1 MPRFDKVDSAIG
13 GTRARLAADVAEADW
28 NKVLGVGLDASGL
41 AVPKAASQTGFVGV
55 AIFDRTTRK
64 AGTPID
70 IMRQG
75 EIVDVPSLA
84 AGTAY
89 YLTAGGLLTAT
100 APAAGV
106 NGVYVGHTVE
116 ADRLVVNIGMAQGA
130 T

>member
-28 NKVLGVGLDASGL
+28 NKVLGIGLNASGL
-41 AVPKAASQTGFVGV
+41 AVPKAASTSGFVGV

-84 AGTAY
+84 AGTTY

-106 NGVYVGHTVE
+106 NAVQVGHTVE
-116 ADRLVVNIGMAQGA
+116 ADRLVVNVQNAQGA